1 MSDQEKRPDATIHT
15 VIIQTTRIK
24 EMAAFYGQGLG
35 LGEPVATGGDHLGFP
50 LRNVYFGIDLVEQS
64 PAATGVISL
73 WFEVEDIEA
82 TFNQLKDIEATF
94 SLFERSGA
102 VVKYPPS
109 KKPWGAVLAALHDP
123 DGNIFGLTQR
133 GTNPEY

>member
-1 MSDQEKRPDATIHT
+1 MSEQEKRPDATIHT

-73 WFEVEDIEA
+73 WFEVE
-82 TFNQLKDIEATF
+82 
-94 SLFERSGA
+94 
-102 VVKYPPS
+102 VKYAPT
-109 KKPWGAVLAALHDP
+109 KKPWGAVLAALYDL
-123 DGNIFGLTQR
+123 DGNVFGLTQR
-133 GTNPEY
+133 GSNPEY

>member
-82 TFNQLKDIEATF
+82 TF

>member
-1 MSDQEKRPDATIHT
+1 MSEQEKRPDATIHT

-82 TFNQLKDIEATF
+82 TF

-123 DGNIFGLTQR
+123 DGNVFGLTQR
-133 GTNPEY
+133 GSNPEY

>member
-1 MSDQEKRPDATIHT
+1 MSEQEKRPDATIHT

-82 TFNQLKDIEATF
+82 TF

-109 KKPWGAVLAALHDP
+109 KKPWGAVLAALYDP
-123 DGNIFGLTQR
+123 DGNVFGLTQR
-133 GTNPEY
+133 GSNPEY

>member
-82 TFNQLKDIEATF
+82 TF

-123 DGNIFGLTQR
+123 DGNVFGLTQR
-133 GTNPEY
+133 GSNPEY

>member
-1 MSDQEKRPDATIHT
+1 MSEQEKRPDATIHT

-82 TFNQLKDIEATF
+82 TF

-133 GTNPEY
+133 GSNPEY

>member
-1 MSDQEKRPDATIHT
+1 MSEQEKRPDATIHT

-82 TFNQLKDIEATF
+82 TFNQLKE
-94 SLFERSGA
+94 SGA
-102 VVKYPPS
+102 EVKYAPT
-109 KKPWGAVLAALHDP
+109 KKPWGAVLAALYDL